1 MVTAVI
7 KSLGDRAHG
16 VRIIDVKASR
26 GKLARAEPVYSLYQ
40 EGRIYHC
47 GSFPLLESQMA
58 GFNPESSLTSPDRV
72 DALVWGLSALLLTG
86 ATPFV
91 V

>member
-7 KSLGDRAHG
+7 KSLGERAHG
-16 VRIIDVKASR
+16 IRIIDVKASR

-40 EGRIYHC
+40 ESRVFHC
-47 GSFPLLESQMA
+47 GAFPLLESQMA
-58 GFNPESSLTSPDRV
+58 GFNPETSLTSPDRV

>member
-1 MVTAVI
+1 
-7 KSLGDRAHG
+7 
-16 VRIIDVKASR
+16 
-26 GKLARAEPVYSLYQ
+26 
-40 EGRIYHC
+40 
-47 GSFPLLESQMA
+47 LLESQMA

-72 DALVWGLSALLLTG
+72 DALVWGMSALLLSG